1 MAPCERALA
10 GGLTVSSHKK
20 AHHPMHTLPL
30 FPVTVVGSLPRSP
43 ALLNALRRKQAGR
56 LSPAEFAPIA
66 AQAVQEAV
74 ALQEQ
79 AGVDIVS
86 DGEQWRDNFYSFI
99 VEHVDGVRLMSLAE
113 LLDYVENKAAF
124 ERLLN
129 ALDVPAF
136 AIKNPVVIGPVR
148 RREPLALG
156 EYQTVAAQTTRPIK
170 IALPGPYLL
179 TRSMWVKRLSAGD
192 YPTKEALG
200 NDVVALLR
208 AELLALRDAGCA
220 FVQFDEPVL
229 TEVAFAGPHATHT
242 FMCAAL
248 SEKSSPEEEL
258 TFAVDLINR
267 VVQGVEGI
275 KTGLH
280 VCRGNWSRQESV
292 LLQGAYDPLI
302 PYFSRMQVQQLVL
315 EYATE
320 RAGSVEVL
328 GDLPPDKEI
337 GLGVCNPRAAE
348 IESVEF
354 IVGKVHALLR
364 HRQPEQIYLNPDCGF
379 GTFAERPVNS
389 MEVAAQKLHVL
400 HQAAKVLRQ
409 EYR

>member
-1 MAPCERALA
+1 
-10 GGLTVSSHKK
+10 
-20 AHHPMHTLPL
+20 MHTWPI
-30 FPVTVVGSLPRSP
+30 FPVTVVGSLPRPP
-43 ALLNALRRKQAGR
+43 ALLDALRRRQAR
-56 LSPAEFAPIA
+56 RIRPATFDDIV

-86 DGEQWRDNFYSFI
+86 DGEQHRDNFYSFI
-99 VEHVDGVRLMSLAE
+99 TEAVDGVRLMTLAE
-113 LLDYVENKAAF
+113 LLDHVENKAAF

-136 AIKNPVVIGPVR
+136 AIKNPVVVGPVR
-148 RREPLALG
+148 RRQPLALT
-156 EYQTVAAQTTRPIK
+156 EYQIAQQYTTRPLK

-179 TRSMWVKRLSAGD
+179 TRSMWVKSLSAEH
-192 YPTKEALG
+192 YPTKEELG
-200 NDVVALLR
+200 NDVVRLLR
-208 AELLALRDAGCA
+208 EELLALRDAGCA

-248 SEKSSPEEEL
+248 SEKTNPEEEL
-258 TFAVDLINR
+258 TFAVDLLNR
-267 VVQGVEGI
+267 VVDGVTGV

-280 VCRGNWSRQESV
+280 VCRGNWSRQETV

-302 PYFSRMQVQQLVL
+302 PYFSRMQVHQLVL

-328 GDLPPDKEI
+328 QDLPPAMEI
-337 GLGVCNPRAAE
+337 GLGVCNPRSAD
-348 IESVEF
+348 IEPVDF
-354 IVGKVHALLR
+354 VVNKVKTLLR
-364 HRQPEQIYLNPDCGF
+364 YRKPEQIYLNPDCGF
-379 GTFAERPVNS
+379 GTFAERPVNT
-389 MEVAAQKLHVL
+389 MAVAASKLQVL
-400 HQAAKVLRQ
+400 HQAAEALRHA
-409 EYR
+409 

>member
-1 MAPCERALA
+1 M
-10 GGLTVSSHKK
+10 T
-20 AHHPMHTLPL
+20 TYPL
-30 FPVTVVGSLPRSP
+30 FPVTTVGSFPRP
-43 ALLNALRRKQAGR
+43 QALLTALRQRQSGR
-56 LSPAEFAPIA
+56 MSPEAFQQVAD
-66 AQAVQEAV
+66 QAVQEV
-74 ALQEQ
+74 LTLQQQ

-86 DGEQWRDNFYSFI
+86 DGEQRRDNFYSF
-99 VEHVDGVRLMSLAE
+99 VADCVDGVRLMTLAD

-136 AIKNPVVIGPVR
+136 AIRNPVVSGPVR
-148 RREPLALG
+148 RRQPLAG
-156 EYQTVAAQTTRPIK
+156 DEYQFLRTHTTQPVK

-179 TRSMWVKRLSAGD
+179 TRSMWVKRLSAEF

-208 AELLALRDAGCA
+208 EELIALRDAGCQ

-248 SEKSSPEEEL
+248 SEKSDPEEEL
-258 TFAVDLINR
+258 HFAVELINR
-267 VVQGVEGI
+267 VVDDVDGI

-280 VCRGNWSRQESV
+280 ICRGNWSREETV

-302 PYFSRMQVQQLVL
+302 PYLSRMHVQQLVL

-328 GDLPPDKEI
+328 GELPADKEI
-337 GLGVCNPRAAE
+337 GLGVCNPRSAH
-348 IESVEF
+348 IESVDF
-354 IVGKVHALLR
+354 IVNKVKALLPYR
-364 HRQPEQIYLNPDCGF
+364 APERIFLNPDCGF
-379 GTFAERPVNS
+379 GTFAERPVNTTD
-389 MEVAAQKLHVL
+389 VAGQKLL
-400 HQAAKVLRQ
+400 AIHQAAVQLRAA
-409 EYR
+409 YG